1 MRVWLA
7 SVATIAWAAAFVLA
21 QSGGVD
27 PSPPNAPWQ
36 SPAFAGQTRAPAR
49 AAGVSFDVVTLVNGL
64 EHPWGLAFLPAG
76 AGGQAGRM
84 LVTERQGRMRI
95 VSADGRLSDPLG
107 GLPPVDARD
116 QGGLLGLAI
125 DANASDVPRAVPR
138 TPGLSFPAVPGT
150 ARTGPGRG
158 GIVVYWVYAEP
169 HSDGTTNTA
178 VARGT
183 LVEGFTPRIDN
194 VQVIYRQAPQLRS
207 TAHYGGRVVI
217 ASDGTLF
224 ITQGERSIVEGRLQ
238 AERLDGLL
246 GKIVRINK
254 DGSIPGDNPFV
265 GRADARGEIWS
276 IGHRNVQAATINP
289 LTGELWEV
297 EHGTAGGDEVNI
309 ARKGKDY
316 GWPTIAY
323 GVEYNGSRITGGITQ
338 KERLEQPLYYWDPVI
353 APSGMTFYTGDL
365 FPGWKSSAASATLFV
380 GGLASTSLVRLTV
393 SGERVVDEERLLTD
407 LQPRRERIRDVVQGP
422 EGALYV
428 LTDEDRGRLLKIVP
442 RR

>member
-1 MRVWLA
+1 MRLWLA
-7 SVATIAWAAAFVLA
+7 FGAAFACATFVIA

-27 PSPPNAPWQ
+27 PAPPNAPWQ
-36 SPAFAGQTRAPAR
+36 SPAFPGQTRAPAR
-49 AAGVSFDVVTLVNGL
+49 ASGVSFDVVTVVSGL
-64 EHPWGLAFLPAG
+64 ERPWGLAFLPMSV
-76 AGGQAGRM
+76 GGQPGRM
-84 LVTERQGRMRI
+84 LITERPGRMRI
-95 VSADGRLSDPLG
+95 AGADGRLSDPLP

-125 DANASDVPRAVPR
+125 DPNPSDVPLAVPR
-138 TPGLSFPAVPGT
+138 TPGLPFPTAPG
-150 ARTGPGRG
+150 ASRIRPGRG

-169 HSDGTTNTA
+169 HGDGTTNTA

-183 LVEGFTPRIDN
+183 LVEGLAPRLDN

-207 TAHYGGRVVI
+207 TAHYGGRVVF
-217 ASDGTLF
+217 ARDGTIF
-224 ITQGERSIVEGRLQ
+224 VTQGERSIVEGRLQ
-238 AERLDGLL
+238 AQRLDGLL
-246 GKIVRINK
+246 GKIVGINK
-254 DGSIPGDNPFV
+254 DGSIPADNPFV
-265 GRADARGEIWS
+265 GRAGARGEIWS
-276 IGHRNVQAATINP
+276 VGHRNVQAATIHP

-309 ARKGKDY
+309 ARKGSDY

-323 GVEYNGSRITGGITQ
+323 GAEYNGSRISGGITQ
-338 KERLEQPLYYWDPVI
+338 REGLEQPLYYWDPVI

-365 FPGWKSSAASATLFV
+365 FPSWKSSAASATLFV
-380 GGLASTSLVRLTV
+380 GGLASTSLVRLTL

-422 EGALYV
+422 DGALYL
-428 LTDEDRGRLLKIVP
+428 LTDEARGRLLRIVP

>member
-1 MRVWLA
+1 MRLSLA
-7 SVATIAWAAAFVLA
+7 SVATIASTVLVVA

-36 SPAFAGQTRAPAR
+36 APAFSGQTRAPAR
-49 AAGVSFDVVTLVNGL
+49 ASGVLFDVVTIVSGL
-64 EHPWGLAFLPAG
+64 EHPWGLAFLPTG
-76 AGGQAGRM
+76 AGGQVGRM
-84 LVTERQGRMRI
+84 LVTERPGRMRI

-107 GLPPVDARD
+107 GLPAVDARD

-125 DANASDVPRAVPR
+125 DPNSSDLPVAVPR
-138 TPGLSFPAVPGT
+138 TPGLPFPAVQAP
-150 ARTGPGRG
+150 ARTAPGRG

-169 HSDGTTNTA
+169 HGDGTTNTA
-178 VARGT
+178 VARAT
-183 LVEGFTPRIDN
+183 LIEGLTPRLEN

-207 TAHYGGRVVI
+207 TAHYGGRVVL
-217 ASDGTLF
+217 ARDGTLF

-246 GKIVRINK
+246 GKIVRVNK
-254 DGSIPGDNPFV
+254 DGSIPTDNPFV
-265 GRADARGEIWS
+265 GRAGARGETWS

-297 EHGTAGGDEVNI
+297 EHGTAGGDEINI
-309 ARKGKDY
+309 ARKGQDY

-323 GVEYNGSRITGGITQ
+323 GVEYDGSRITGGITQ
-338 KERLEQPLYYWDPVI
+338 KEGLEQPLYYWDPVI

-365 FPGWKSSAASATLFV
+365 FPGWTSSAAAATLFV
-380 GGLASTSLVRLTV
+380 GGLASTNLVRLTV
-393 SGERVVDEERLLTD
+393 SGDRVVDEERLLTD
-407 LQPRRERIRDVVQGP
+407 LQPRRERIRDVAQGP
-422 EGALYV
+422 DGALYL

>member
-1 MRVWLA
+1 MRPWLFGA
-7 SVATIAWAAAFVLA
+7 LAAVAAAVFVSA

-49 AAGVSFDVVTLVNGL
+49 ASGVAFDVVTLVSGL
-64 EHPWGLAFLPAG
+64 EHPWGLAFLPTGCRWPGRADARHRAPG
-76 AGGQAGRM
+76 TDADRQRRRSRLGSAGRGAP
-84 LVTERQGRMRI
+84 GR
-95 VSADGRLSDPLG
+95 P
-107 GLPPVDARD
+107 RD

-125 DANASDVPRAVPR
+125 DPNALDLPRAVPR
-138 TPGLSFPAVPGT
+138 TPGFSLPAAPPT
-150 ARTGPGRG
+150 ARSGPGRG

-169 HSDGTTNTA
+169 HGDGTTNTA

-183 LVEGFTPRIDN
+183 LVEGLTPRLDN

-207 TAHYGGRVVI
+207 TAHYGGRVVF
-217 ASDGTLF
+217 ARDGTLF
-224 ITQGERSIVEGRLQ
+224 VTQGERSIVEGRLQ
-238 AERLDGLL
+238 AQRLDGLL

-254 DGSIPGDNPFV
+254 DGTIPRTIRSSALPA
-265 GRADARGEIWS
+265 RAREIWS

-297 EHGTAGGDEVNI
+297 EHGTAGGDEINI

-323 GVEYNGSRITGGITQ
+323 GVEYDGSRITGGITQ
-338 KERLEQPLYYWDPVI
+338 KEGMEQPLYYWDPVI

-365 FPGWKSSAASATLFV
+365 FPGMEVVGPVGDVVRRRACEHEPGTADSQRRAGNGRGAAADRSAAA
-380 GGLASTSLVRLTV
+380 A
-393 SGERVVDEERLLTD
+393 
-407 LQPRRERIRDVVQGP
+407 
-422 EGALYV
+422 
-428 LTDEDRGRLLKIVP
+428 
-442 RR
+442 